1 MENQEINYYRKD
13 DQMGIGTRSRLLLLF
28 YDKEEDLIVYIC
40 IIRRGGGGHWIMK

>member
-13 DQMGIGTRSRLLLLF
+13 DQMGIRTRSRLLLLLF

-40 IIRRGGGGHWIMK
+40 IIRR